1 MLRRTWQTLLER
13 HLSTAQALRLC
24 VQYDH
29 YTYVAQEQ
37 FGSILLRDEHA
48 VCITVFL
55 AVRSIFCCVLQR
67 LLYFASSTISN
78 AHAERSSFSALTTLD
93 IRLLVA
99 MKPHLQ
105 SVRPVRPTDGA
116 AVPETD
122 TFIPTATTPK
132 YDDGG
137 TPAFYEAAVQA
148 ILLSHYVPLTA
159 LVDARGTVLALY
171 GREHDEILPSSAR
184 GKPLLLSICDD
195 LRTTFVE
202 TFRQAVAKHTT
213 VKALPQYLCGESFT
227 EHVTIAVHP
236 LALSEIL
243 HYTDYTAN
251 GNPNNLTSEH
261 QQEPTPNASLGTQ
274 SGEEFGDKYFL
285 VIFHTRAVEAAHEAT
300 ESLLAKALQ
309 RSEQRYRQLL
319 QSVTDYSFTVLVENG
334 TVVQTQHGANC
345 VAVTGYTSQEYYANP
360 MLWIDMVHP
369 DDREN
374 VLRQADDIL
383 HRQQAYPLEHRI
395 IHKNGST
402 RWVRNTP
409 VLRTNEQGVMTGYD
423 GLVYDITERKTT
435 ELQLRENEEQLRF
448 ILEQSPLG
456 VVLASANNRIVKAN
470 AVFCEMLGY
479 EEQELRNTSIAE
491 LTPEEDWQKE
501 LSLVESL
508 KQGVV
513 QIARIEKRFITK
525 TQERIWVN
533 LNVSYVRDS
542 QGQPVFA
549 LGLVENITAR
559 KQAETA
565 LRNSE
570 ARLHALMQ
578 HTNDAV
584 VITDA
589 EGVFQY
595 ASPSIARMLYYKPES
610 LVGKQ
615 ALSYVHPDDRAAV
628 QAVYSRL
635 VELPINAMKSYQYR
649 YRRADGTWA
658 RVESVSTNLL
668 NHPLIG
674 GIVTNTRDISE
685 RSSTEEEMT

>member
-1 MLRRTWQTLLER
+1 M
-13 HLSTAQALRLC
+13 
-24 VQYDH
+24 
-29 YTYVAQEQ
+29 
-37 FGSILLRDEHA
+37 
-48 VCITVFL
+48 
-55 AVRSIFCCVLQR
+55 
-67 LLYFASSTISN
+67 
-78 AHAERSSFSALTTLD
+78 
-93 IRLLVA
+93 
-99 MKPHLQ
+99 
-105 SVRPVRPTDGA
+105 
-116 AVPETD
+116 
-122 TFIPTATTPK
+122 PTATTTVAA
-132 YDDGG
+132 
-137 TPAFYEAAVQA
+137 TPAPDGNDNHPFYEAAVQA
-148 ILLSHYVPLTA
+148 VLLSQYVPLTA
-159 LVDARGTVLALY
+159 LVDARGTVLAMY
-171 GREHDEILPSSAR
+171 GREHAEILPPSAR
-184 GKPLLLSICDD
+184 GKPLLLGICDD

-202 TFRQAVAKHTT
+202 TFRQAVTKHTT
-213 VKALPQYLCGESFT
+213 VTALPQYLCGESFT

-236 LALSEIL
+236 LVLPDIL
-243 HYTDYTAN
+243 NHAAN
-251 GNPNNLTSEH
+251 GHPRNLAREH
-261 QQEPTPNASLGTQ
+261 QQEPTANESVNTL
-274 SGEEFGDKYFL
+274 FGDEYFL

-309 RSEQRYRQLL
+309 RSEQRYRQILH
-319 QSVTDYSFTVLVENG
+319 SVTDYSFTVLVEHG
-334 TVVQTQHGANC
+334 KVVQTQHGANC
-345 VAVTGYTSQEYYANP
+345 VAVTGYTSQEYYANT

-374 VLRQADDIL
+374 VRQQADDIL
-383 HRQQAYPLEHRI
+383 RHQKAYPLEHRI

-470 AVFCEMLGY
+470 TVFCEMLGY
-479 EEQELRNTSIAE
+479 DEQELRNKPIAE

-513 QIARIEKRFITK
+513 HIARIEKRFITK
-525 TQERIWVN
+525 SQERIWVN

-542 QGQPVFA
+542 KGQPVFA
-549 LGLVENITAR
+549 LGIVENITAR

-615 ALSYVHPDDRAAV
+615 ALSYIHPDDRAAV

-658 RVESVSTNLL
+658 KVESVSTNLL
-668 NHPLIG
+668 THPLIS

-685 RSSTEEEMT
+685 RSSTEEEEE